1 MACTLTVACARAY
14 RKHGGLGA
22 PLYVQA
28 TAHLS
33 ESARALV
40 VLRVLFVRIGKPEI
54 VDRPLVLQLGG
65 KRAVIACNH
74 VGLGG

>member
-1 MACTLTVACARAY
+1 VRHYTYKQRRISVR
-14 RKHGGLGA
+14 
-22 PLYVQA
+22 
-28 TAHLS
+28 
-33 ESARALV
+33 SARALV